1 MDFQLGPGIASAWR
15 IPKTTGSY
23 RHPNHGEG
31 MTQVASPESVKTVHN
46 HGSGLGS
53 FWRQRGQSRFIPLS
67 ADLLVLICLLLFG
80 IFQYFSAQRVS
91 DFQHDD
97 VFYADAGRS
106 LIQHG
111 FYGINGHP
119 ETNQPPGL
127 PVLLGLFC
135 LAGSCTHL
143 AFLRGMVFFETLG
156 FLVTYQLLKRQ
167 VSRVVAASIC
177 LLLISSTDFFL
188 LATQYV
194 FPSFPYF
201 FTSMSALLAV
211 KKFESATTTSAR
223 IKWGTLLTLLI
234 AASLMFASAAMAFL
248 AAIVASTGMLF
259 LRHRQLGFKRLRLYI
274 AVFLFAAAVQGMWMH
289 RKPSPLEWPLPGYP
303 RSYLSQL
310 KVKSGNDP
318 ELGMATLGDIPVR
331 VLKNAADGSIMLSES
346 ILRRWIDVAW
356 MSVLVTG
363 PILLILVGWGASI
376 GRRGGSIQDWYF
388 AAFQGIYLL
397 WPWKMETRF
406 LLPVAPLA
414 CLYLWRGG
422 RALFVLAKCRPRYL
436 GVAWYPLAVILAVS
450 SWFWMHGS
458 WIGSHLTHA
467 GLQDESSFVI
477 WVISAILAVRM
488 LWAEPSWKKAL
499 GGFYNW
505 FSRARIFG
513 PSPLQAS
520 QGFAVAAV
528 LILCLMG
535 LRKEITLARA
545 NTDFNL
551 QEKGKEPDVLAG
563 EWINSHAEANAIV
576 MARQVPTI
584 YHYSG
589 RKIVWF
595 PPSSNPKLLMDGI
608 QIHKVEYILVVSRFA
623 NYYLP
628 PDDVGMDAL
637 LAAYPKA
644 FELVYSAPAFKV
656 FRPLPNMEALKND
669 KSVSSP

>member
-1 MDFQLGPGIASAWR
+1 
-15 IPKTTGSY
+15 
-23 RHPNHGEG
+23 
-31 MTQVASPESVKTVHN
+31 
-46 HGSGLGS
+46 
-53 FWRQRGQSRFIPLS
+53 
-67 ADLLVLICLLLFG
+67 
-80 IFQYFSAQRVS
+80 
-91 DFQHDD
+91 
-97 VFYADAGRS
+97 
-106 LIQHG
+106 
-111 FYGINGHP
+111 
-119 ETNQPPGL
+119 
-127 PVLLGLFC
+127 
-135 LAGSCTHL
+135 
-143 AFLRGMVFFETLG
+143 
-156 FLVTYQLLKRQ
+156 
-167 VSRVVAASIC
+167 
-177 LLLISSTDFFL
+177 
-188 LATQYV
+188 
-194 FPSFPYF
+194 
-201 FTSMSALLAV
+201 
-211 KKFESATTTSAR
+211 
-223 IKWGTLLTLLI
+223 
-234 AASLMFASAAMAFL
+234 
-248 AAIVASTGMLF
+248 
-259 LRHRQLGFKRLRLYI
+259 
-274 AVFLFAAAVQGMWMH
+274 
-289 RKPSPLEWPLPGYP
+289 
-303 RSYLSQL
+303 
-310 KVKSGNDP
+310 
-318 ELGMATLGDIPVR
+318 
-331 VLKNAADGSIMLSES
+331 
-346 ILRRWIDVAW
+346 
-356 MSVLVTG
+356 

-422 RALFVLAKCRPRYL
+422 RALFVLAKHRPRYL